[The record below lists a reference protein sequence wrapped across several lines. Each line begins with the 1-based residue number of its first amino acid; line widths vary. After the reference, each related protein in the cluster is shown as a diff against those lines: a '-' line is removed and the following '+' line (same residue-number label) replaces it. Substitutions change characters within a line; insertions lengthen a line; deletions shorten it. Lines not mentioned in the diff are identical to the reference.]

1 MKTIGSSLA
10 ALFALACASW
20 TFSAAAA
27 TPASGTLSAT
37 GPMLSYSSGPFLI
50 SNVSGTAGS
59 VICQAPI
66 LVCDDYALTIN
77 VSADYLSSHPG
88 TALSVS
94 TAWANTAE
102 DYDIYLLDSTGAQL
116 AVSASSSDP
125 ESYLFTVKPGQ
136 NTYTLRIVPY
146 TAAGGTA
153 TTTIKLIVPDPT
165 TAPPPQQA
173 PSGQPPRF
181 KIDASP
187 ADLGNTA
194 GEPSIGYNFSSRN
207 GMFIS
212 ALQTLRITYPWNQ
225 TDPVDAT
232 KKLPEACDA
241 NWSDVSYVT
250 TSVETL
256 DPILH
261 TNSKSGRTFV
271 SQITTGTALLFAVSD
286 DDGAS
291 WTPAGAGPPPGTEDH
306 QTVGTGPYP
315 AGSPFATIAQAA
327 GVDYA
332 TYYCGQT
339 TVTAFCARSDNGGLT
354 FNNGVPIFS
363 TQVDCGSA
371 TGALHGHVKVAPDGS
386 VYVPPKDCGGSQAVI
401 VSEDAGL
408 TWATRKLPNT
418 DADTE
423 IDPAVAIDADNT
435 VYDCYVAKNG
445 HPHVQVSKDHGK
457 TWSND
462 YDIGASQKIEL
473 ATFPAAIGGS
483 SGRAACAFIGS
494 TTPGNHDALDYP
506 GIWYGFVATTYDG
519 GKSWHTVNVTP
530 NDPVQGAGGVC
541 NAGTLTCGQNRNL
554 LDFNEITLDEFGRVM
569 FGFADGCT
577 GACVQD
583 PVNAN
588 AFSAKASVARQTGGR
603 SLLAQ
608 FDKTE
613 PGRPAAACLSGLRT
627 SQGVNL
633 SWKAPDSGGA
643 AISGYNIFRGATIDT
658 IGTTPIAQTPAKT
671 SYVDTTAD
679 PTAQFVYYKITALNA
694 QGEGTAS
701 NIVKLPVV
709 PLPKPESACT
719 TPGITAATDS
729 AGDAVPQSDAID
741 LLSLSVA
748 EPKAMADKL
757 VFTVKVASLSTVP
770 PATYWFVLTQDK
782 AKNNLYLAM
791 DTSTV
796 TPRYTYGT
804 YTDLSAGVLNFT
816 EVGTLDA
823 ASGYNADG
831 TITLIAPKSIFG
843 AIGPGYVIAPLEAR
857 TRVGSSAA
865 TSRDT
870 TSSGSYTLRAAN
882 ACDTLLAPLADLVV
896 TPQSGTA
903 PLSVLFD
910 ARGSTTSN
918 PGATVVNYHFDFAD
932 GSSVTQSVP
941 TVTHVYSTPG
951 MYPATVSVVD
961 SLNQSSTN
969 EARKVITVNDAGGST
984 GGTSGGTS
992 GGTTGGTTG
1001 GGSTGGTSGG
1011 SSGGLSGGLSGGS
1024 SGGSTGSGARS
1035 GGSLAPGLLIALA
1048 ALAGL
1053 RRRRTAR
1060 R

>member
-1 MKTIGSSLA
+1 MIKIGSPLA
-10 ALFALACASW
+10 ALLALACATW
-20 TFSAAAA
+20 TLPSAAA
-27 TPASGTLSAT
+27 TPATGTLSAT
-37 GPMLSYSSGPFLI
+37 AATLSYSSGPFVI

-66 LVCDDYALTIN
+66 LVCDEYTLT
-77 VSADYLSSHPG
+77 VDLSSTYLASHPG
-88 TALSVS
+88 TSLSVS
-94 TAWANTAE
+94 TAWANTVE

-125 ESYLFTVKPGQ
+125 ESYVFSVKPGT

-153 TTTIKLIVPDPT
+153 TTTIKLVAPDPA

-173 PSGQPPRF
+173 PSGLPPRY
-181 KIDASP
+181 KVDVSP
-187 ADLGNTA
+187 AELGNTA

-225 TDPVDAT
+225 ADPVDAT

-250 TSVETL
+250 TSIETL

-271 SQITTGTALLFAVSD
+271 SQITTGTQLLFAVSD

-315 AGSPFATIAQAA
+315 AGSPFATIAQAF

-363 TQVDCGSA
+363 SQLDCGSA
-371 TGALHGHVKVAPDGS
+371 TGALHGHVKVGPDGAA
-386 VYVPPKDCGGSQAVI
+386 YVPPKDCGGSQAVI

-418 DADTE
+418 DADSE
-423 IDPAVAIDADNT
+423 IDPAVAIDSDNT

-483 SGRAACAFIGS
+483 SGRAACAFLGS
-494 TTPGNHDALDYP
+494 TTPGNHDALDYA

-541 NAGTLTCGQNRNL
+541 NGGTLTCGQNRNL

-569 FGFADGCT
+569 FGYADGCT

-588 AFSAKASVARQTGGR
+588 AFASKASVARQIGGR

-608 FDKTE
+608 FDTAG
-613 PGRPAAACLSGLRT
+613 PTVPAAACLSGLRT
-627 SQGVNL
+627 TQGVNL

-643 AISGYNIFRGATIDT
+643 DISGYKIFRGTAIDSF
-658 IGTTPIAQTPAKT
+658 GNTPIAQTPAKT
-671 SYVDTTAD
+671 SYVDAAAD
-679 PTAQFVYYKITALNA
+679 PAAPFVYYKVTALNA

-701 NIVKLPVV
+701 NIIKLPVV
-709 PLPKPESACT
+709 PLPKPETACT

-729 AGDAVPQSDAID
+729 AGDAVPQADAID

-748 EPKAMADKL
+748 EPKALADKL
-757 VFTVKVASLSTVP
+757 VFTVKVASLSTLP
-770 PATYWFVLTQDK
+770 PATYWYVLTQDK

-804 YTDLSAGVLNFT
+804 YTDLSAGVLSFT
-816 EVGTLDA
+816 EAGTLDA

-831 TITLIAPKSIFG
+831 TITLIAAKTIFG
-843 AIGPGYVIAPLEAR
+843 DIGPGYIIAPLEAR

-882 ACDTLLAPLADLVV
+882 ACDVLLAPLADLLA

-910 ARGSTTSN
+910 ARGSTTPN

-932 GSSVTQSVP
+932 GSSVTQTAP
-941 TVTHVYSTPG
+941 TVTHVYSAPG
-951 MYPATVSVVD
+951 LYPATVSVVD
-961 SLNQSSTN
+961 SLNQSSSN
-969 EARKVITVNDAGGST
+969 EARRVITVTGAGGST
-984 GGTSGGTS
+984 GGGLT
-992 GGTTGGTTG
+992 
-1001 GGSTGGTSGG
+1001 GGSTGGSAGGG
-1011 SSGGLSGGLSGGS
+1011 S
-1024 SGGSTGSGARS
+1024 RS
-1035 GGSLAPGLLIALA
+1035 GGSLAPGVLIALA
-1048 ALAGL
+1048 GLIGL
-1053 RRRRTAR
+1053 RRRRAAKR
-1060 R
+1060 